1 MAEPNV
7 KDSILYSIKKLL
19 GINPMDVSFDDEIV
33 MDINTAI
40 ASLIQLGVGPQT
52 GGYVIS
58 GSSNLWTEFLG
69 TDKRL
74 EPAKTYIYMK
84 VKLMFDPPPQSSVIE
99 SIQKQIDEFEYR
111 VYITKDNDRIDEQA
125 LLNADSSSEC

>member
-7 KDSILYSIKKLL
+7 KDSILNSIKKLL
-19 GINPMDVSFDDEIV
+19 GINPADTSFDDEIT
-33 MDINTAI
+33 MDINTAV

-52 GGYVIS
+52 DGYTIS
-58 GSSNLWTEFLG
+58 DSSNLWSELLG

-84 VKLMFDPPPQSSVIE
+84 VKLMFDPPEQKSVIDAIE
-99 SIQKQIDEFEYR
+99 KQIKEFEYR
-111 VYITKDNDRIDEQA
+111 VYIAKDNDRIDEQA
-125 LLNADSSSEC
+125 LLSADSSSEY